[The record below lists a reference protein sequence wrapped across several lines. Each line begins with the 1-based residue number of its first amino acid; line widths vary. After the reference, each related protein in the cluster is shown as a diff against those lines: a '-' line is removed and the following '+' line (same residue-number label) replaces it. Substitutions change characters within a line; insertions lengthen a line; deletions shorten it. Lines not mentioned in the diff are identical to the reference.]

1 MNSVF
6 NHKFQHKDLDSKI
19 VVALE
24 RLSQVFSN
32 LLWNQT
38 KNFNLSPIQIKI
50 LIFILTNHP
59 GNCSI
64 TELARKFS
72 LTKATVSD
80 AVASLVEKKLIQK
93 KGSSEDKRYIRLSL
107 TTQGRNAAEDLI
119 GWADSIRNSLKSS
132 SMDEKLDVYM
142 FLLKLIESLEKAGI
156 VSLNRM
162 CITCRYFVESASPN
176 SPHYCKLLEN
186 NLSFKEL
193 RIDCLEHEAA

>member
-6 NHKFQHKDLDSKI
+6 NHEFQHKDLESKI

-24 RLSQVFSN
+24 RLSQVFNN

-80 AVASLVEKKLIQK
+80 AVASLVEKKLVQK

-132 SMDEKLDVYM
+132 STDEKLDVYM

-156 VSLNRM
+156 ISLNKM
-162 CITCRYFVESASPN
+162 CITCRFFEKASSTN
-176 SPHYCKLLEN
+176 SLHYCKLLEKT
-186 NLSFKEL
+186 LSSNEL